1 MSFKLSDFIAAP
13 SQELLDKA
21 KKSDLLDIDD
31 HYGLSNIKTSML
43 KHEIK
48 NILIQF
54 FVDEEIFDS
63 SATSKILVTQTDLQL
78 REIEIKNQITLEK
91 LRLDQ
96 EERIRREKEERE
108 ERIRL
113 ETIER
118 EDRMHREKLELE
130 KLRLEMEEREKEKQ
144 REMEREKLER
154 AEKLEI
160 EKERLEIEKE
170 KLQFEL
176 KMKELELQGK
186 SKSKSLPLATSM
198 VFDVTKHIRL
208 VPPFQEKEVDKYFLH
223 FEKVAE
229 NLKWPRE
236 HWTLLLQSVVIG
248 KAREIYTQL
257 SLEQSSDYDTVKELI
272 LKAYELV
279 PEAYRQKFR
288 DCRKDH
294 DQTHVEFART
304 KEQLFDRW
312 CSSKKVGS
320 DHAKLRQ
327 LMLVEEF
334 KRCINSDVKAFLNER
349 EVENLETAARLA
361 DDYALTHK
369 ASFVNKP
376 YPRKPYN
383 PQSKQITP
391 QSKPYSPQSGPKANP
406 SNPTDNSSPKPKFSS
421 ENKGQNPLSQPIC
434 NYCKKTG
441 HIISECLALKRKK
454 ERENLDSAKPT
465 GLTSLKAKPQ
475 SCIQEENPI
484 LTRTCKESVSED
496 SIMEIYEPFLSDG
509 FVSLNSDS
517 AQSTPI
523 KVLRDTG
530 ASQSL
535 ILADTLPFSEKSSSG
550 TSVLIQGV
558 ECGFVNVPLHNI
570 YLSSDLV
577 TGPVAVGIRPSLPF
591 KGIHLLLGND
601 LAGDKVVVN
610 PLLTS
615 TPCVDQPPDPIE
627 QEIPDLYPSCAV
639 TRAMAKKAKLYDGI
653 QDINLTDTLIG
664 QSFNKGISTSLS
676 SSQSDIQTDPS
687 NPRSGSENDLS
698 PSNSNDQGHDQ
709 LSRSQLCKEQHSD
722 SEISPLFERAL
733 DEKEISQVPVC
744 YYVKNG
750 ILMRKWRPPDVS
762 TENEWTVNHQIVVP
776 RVYRP
781 EILNLAH
788 ETPMSGHLGVNKTY
802 HKILNHFYWP
812 GIKSD
817 VSQHCKSC
825 HTCQMVGKP
834 NQTIPKAQLQPIP
847 AFDEPFSRVIIDC
860 VGPLPKTKKG
870 CEYLLTIMCASTR
883 FPEAIPLRNIKAK
896 TIVNAL
902 VKFFTFVG
910 LPKSIQSDQGSNFMS
925 GIFQQVMYE
934 LGIKQY
940 KSSAYHPESQG
951 ALERFHQT
959 LKNMIRSYCFDTEK
973 DWDEGIHLLLFAV
986 RESVQ
991 ESLGFSP
998 FELVFGHTVRGP
1010 LKLLKEKFPSD
1021 DDSSLNL
1028 LQYVSDFK
1036 NRLSKACD
1044 AARSNLKSA
1053 QSKMKIRYDE
1063 NAKDRN
1069 FEPGDKVLALL
1080 PIPGRP
1086 LQARYYGPYTVDK
1099 KLSDVNYIV
1108 NTPGRHKQK
1117 QLCHINMLKKYIDR
1131 DSSVISSVNIVNSV
1145 PHEQSQMDSEDFNL
1159 EKSDPSSSKLQSS
1172 DILQN
1177 LDQKLSHLDSDKGLG
1192 LRQLVLEYGHLFP
1205 DIPSRADRV
1214 YHDVDIIGGSKPVEQ
1229 HPYRMSPVKQQYLR
1243 EEVQYL
1249 LDNDFIEPSQ
1259 SEWSS
1264 PCILVPKPDGTFG
1277 MCTDYRRVGS
1287 VTKTDTF
1294 PIPRVDDCIGGVGHA
1309 GCVAEFDLLGG
1320 FWRVPLAGGA
1330 GDISAFVAPD
1340 GLCRCGVMPFGV
1352 KNSPATFQRLV
1363 NGLVSGLDG
1372 CGACVGGAVVFG
1384 EEWQRHLQ
1392 TVGAFFD
1399 RLGDAK
1405 LTVNLAKSE
1414 FCHANLTFLGH
1425 IVGRG
1430 RVGPVEAE
1438 VGAVS
1443 GFPVPAGG
1451 GRLMRFLGVAGCCR
1465 RFCNN
1470 FSAIAEPLTD
1480 LLGKKAKYVWTDD
1493 CQRSFDKLK
1502 AILRS
1507 APVLLAPSF
1516 DKEFKLAVDASDVG
1530 AGSVLLQEDDNGV
1543 DHPVCYFSKKFN
1555 KHQRNYSTIEKE
1567 CLSLILALQHF
1578 EVYLASSHAPIV
1590 VFSDH
1595 NPLTF
1600 IHKMKNKNQRLLR
1613 WSLMLQE
1620 HNLDI
1625 RHIRGRDN
1633 IIPDTLSRA

>member
-21 KKSDLLDIDD
+21 KKSDLLDIAD

-63 SATSKILVTQTDLQL
+63 SATSQILVTQTDLQL
-78 REIEIKNQITLEK
+78 RELEIKRQIEMEK
-91 LRLDQ
+91 LKFEY
-96 EERIRREKEERE
+96 EERIRAEKAERE

-113 ETIER
+113 ETLER
-118 EDRMHREKLELE
+118 EERMHKQ
-130 KLRLEMEEREKEKQ
+130 KLEMEEREKEKQ
-144 REMEREKLER
+144 RELEREKIELEKEKLER
-154 AEKLEI
+154 E
-160 EKERLEIEKE
+160 ERLEIEKE
-170 KLQFEL
+170 KFKFEIEEKERERQFQL
-176 KMKELELQGK
+176 RMKEIELNDK
-186 SKSKSLPLATSM
+186 SKSKSLPLATST

-257 SLEQSSDYDTVKELI
+257 SLEQSSDYDTVKECI

-288 DCRKDH
+288 DCRKEH

-523 KVLRDTG
+523 KILRDTG

-577 TGPVAVGIRPSLPF
+577 KGPVAVGIRPSLPF

-639 TRAMAKKAKLYDGI
+639 TRAMAKKAKLNHGM
-653 QDINLTDTLIG
+653 QDIDLTDTLIG
-664 QSFNKGISTSLS
+664 QSFNKEISTSLS
-676 SSQSDIQTDPS
+676 PSQSDIQTDPS

-698 PSNSNDQGHDQ
+698 PSTSNDQGHDQ
-709 LSRSQLCKEQHSD
+709 MSRSQFCKEQHSD

-750 ILMRKWRPPDVS
+750 I
-762 TENEWTVNHQIVVP
+762 
-776 RVYRP
+776 
-781 EILNLAH
+781 
-788 ETPMSGHLGVNKTY
+788 
-802 HKILNHFYWP
+802 
-812 GIKSD
+812 
-817 VSQHCKSC
+817 
-825 HTCQMVGKP
+825 
-834 NQTIPKAQLQPIP
+834 
-847 AFDEPFSRVIIDC
+847 
-860 VGPLPKTKKG
+860 
-870 CEYLLTIMCASTR
+870 
-883 FPEAIPLRNIKAK
+883 
-896 TIVNAL
+896 
-902 VKFFTFVG
+902 
-910 LPKSIQSDQGSNFMS
+910 
-925 GIFQQVMYE
+925 
-934 LGIKQY
+934 QY

-1010 LKLLKEKFPSD
+1010 LKLLKEKFLSD

-1108 NTPGRHKQK
+1108 NTPGRRKQK

-1131 DSSVISSVNIVNSV
+1131 DSNVISSVNIVNSV
-1145 PHEQSQMDSEDFNL
+1145 PHEQNQMDSEDFNL
-1159 EKSDPSSSKLQSS
+1159 EKSDPSSSKLQNS

-1177 LDQKLSHLDSDKGLG
+1177 LDQKLSHLDSDKRLE
-1192 LRQLVLEYGHLFP
+1192 LKQLVLEYEHLFP
-1205 DIPSRADRV
+1205 DIPSRTDKI
-1214 YHDVDIIGGSKPVEQ
+1214 YHDVDIIEGSKPVKQ

-1264 PCILVPKPDGTFG
+1264 PCILVPKPDGTFR
-1277 MCTDYRRVGS
+1277 MCTDYRKVNS

-1294 PIPRVDDCIGGVGHA
+1294 PIPRIDDCIDNIGHA
-1309 GCVAEFDLLGG
+1309 KYVTKFDLLKG
-1320 FWRVPLAGGA
+1320 FWQIPLTDRAKE
-1330 GDISAFVAPD
+1330 ISAFVTPD
-1340 GLCRCGVMPFGV
+1340 GLYQYKVMPFGM

-1363 NGLVSGLDG
+1363 NSLISNLDG
-1372 CGACVGGAVVFG
+1372 CKAYIDDAIIFS
-1384 EEWQRHLQ
+1384 EEWQQHLQ
-1392 TVGAFFD
+1392 TIRTFFD
-1399 RLGDAK
+1399 RQ
-1405 LTVNLAKSE
+1405 T
-1414 FCHANLTFLGH
+1414 
-1425 IVGRG
+1425 
-1430 RVGPVEAE
+1430 
-1438 VGAVS
+1438 
-1443 GFPVPAGG
+1443 
-1451 GRLMRFLGVAGCCR
+1451 
-1465 RFCNN
+1465 
-1470 FSAIAEPLTD
+1470 
-1480 LLGKKAKYVWTDD
+1480 
-1493 CQRSFDKLK
+1493 
-1502 AILRS
+1502 
-1507 APVLLAPSF
+1507 
-1516 DKEFKLAVDASDVG
+1516 
-1530 AGSVLLQEDDNGV
+1530 
-1543 DHPVCYFSKKFN
+1543 
-1555 KHQRNYSTIEKE
+1555 
-1567 CLSLILALQHF
+1567 
-1578 EVYLASSHAPIV
+1578 
-1590 VFSDH
+1590 
-1595 NPLTF
+1595 
-1600 IHKMKNKNQRLLR
+1600 
-1613 WSLMLQE
+1613 
-1620 HNLDI
+1620 
-1625 RHIRGRDN
+1625 
-1633 IIPDTLSRA
+1633 

>member
-21 KKSDLLDIDD
+21 KKSDLLDIAD

-78 REIEIKNQITLEK
+78 REIEIKSQITLEK

-229 NLKWPRE
+229 NLKWPKE

-288 DCRKDH
+288 DCKKEH
-294 DQTHVEFART
+294 DQAHVEFART

-421 ENKGQNPLSQPIC
+421 ENKGQNHLSQPIC

-465 GLTSLKAKPQ
+465 GLTFLKAKPQ

-523 KVLRDTG
+523 KILRDTG

-639 TRAMAKKAKLYDGI
+639 TRAMAKKAKLYDGM

-664 QSFNKGISTSLS
+664 QSFNKEISTSLS

-762 TENEWTVNHQIVVP
+762 AADEWTVNHQIMVP

-902 VKFFTFVG
+902 MKFFTFVG

-1010 LKLLKEKFPSD
+1010 LKLLIF
-1021 DDSSLNL
+1021 
-1028 LQYVSDFK
+1028 
-1036 NRLSKACD
+1036 
-1044 AARSNLKSA
+1044 
-1053 QSKMKIRYDE
+1053 
-1063 NAKDRN
+1063 
-1069 FEPGDKVLALL
+1069 
-1080 PIPGRP
+1080 
-1086 LQARYYGPYTVDK
+1086 
-1099 KLSDVNYIV
+1099 
-1108 NTPGRHKQK
+1108 
-1117 QLCHINMLKKYIDR
+1117 
-1131 DSSVISSVNIVNSV
+1131 
-1145 PHEQSQMDSEDFNL
+1145 
-1159 EKSDPSSSKLQSS
+1159 
-1172 DILQN
+1172 
-1177 LDQKLSHLDSDKGLG
+1177 
-1192 LRQLVLEYGHLFP
+1192 
-1205 DIPSRADRV
+1205 
-1214 YHDVDIIGGSKPVEQ
+1214 
-1229 HPYRMSPVKQQYLR
+1229 
-1243 EEVQYL
+1243 
-1249 LDNDFIEPSQ
+1249 
-1259 SEWSS
+1259 
-1264 PCILVPKPDGTFG
+1264 
-1277 MCTDYRRVGS
+1277 
-1287 VTKTDTF
+1287 
-1294 PIPRVDDCIGGVGHA
+1294 
-1309 GCVAEFDLLGG
+1309 
-1320 FWRVPLAGGA
+1320 
-1330 GDISAFVAPD
+1330 
-1340 GLCRCGVMPFGV
+1340 
-1352 KNSPATFQRLV
+1352 
-1363 NGLVSGLDG
+1363 
-1372 CGACVGGAVVFG
+1372 
-1384 EEWQRHLQ
+1384 
-1392 TVGAFFD
+1392 
-1399 RLGDAK
+1399 
-1405 LTVNLAKSE
+1405 
-1414 FCHANLTFLGH
+1414 
-1425 IVGRG
+1425 
-1430 RVGPVEAE
+1430 
-1438 VGAVS
+1438 
-1443 GFPVPAGG
+1443 
-1451 GRLMRFLGVAGCCR
+1451 
-1465 RFCNN
+1465 
-1470 FSAIAEPLTD
+1470 
-1480 LLGKKAKYVWTDD
+1480 
-1493 CQRSFDKLK
+1493 
-1502 AILRS
+1502 
-1507 APVLLAPSF
+1507 
-1516 DKEFKLAVDASDVG
+1516 
-1530 AGSVLLQEDDNGV
+1530 
-1543 DHPVCYFSKKFN
+1543 
-1555 KHQRNYSTIEKE
+1555 
-1567 CLSLILALQHF
+1567 
-1578 EVYLASSHAPIV
+1578 
-1590 VFSDH
+1590 
-1595 NPLTF
+1595 
-1600 IHKMKNKNQRLLR
+1600 
-1613 WSLMLQE
+1613 
-1620 HNLDI
+1620 
-1625 RHIRGRDN
+1625 
-1633 IIPDTLSRA
+1633 

>member
-1 MSFKLSDFIAAP
+1 MREGKTK
-13 SQELLDKA
+13 EL
-21 KKSDLLDIDD
+21 
-31 HYGLSNIKTSML
+31 
-43 KHEIK
+43 E
-48 NILIQF
+48 
-54 FVDEEIFDS
+54 
-63 SATSKILVTQTDLQL
+63 
-78 REIEIKNQITLEK
+78 
-91 LRLDQ
+91 
-96 EERIRREKEERE
+96 REK
-108 ERIRL
+108 I
-113 ETIER
+113 
-118 EDRMHREKLELE
+118 ELE
-130 KLRLEMEEREKEKQ
+130 K
-144 REMEREKLER
+144 EKLER
-154 AEKLEI
+154 E
-160 EKERLEIEKE
+160 ERLEIEKE
-170 KLQFEL
+170 KFKFEIEEKERERQFQL
-176 KMKELELQGK
+176 RMKEIELNDK
-186 SKSKSLPLATSM
+186 SKSKSLPLATST

-257 SLEQSSDYDTVKELI
+257 SLEQSSDYDTVKEFI

-288 DCRKDH
+288 DCSKEH

-475 SCIQEENPI
+475 SYIQDENPI
-484 LTRTCKESVSED
+484 LTRTSKESVSESN
-496 SIMEIYEPFLSDG
+496 SIMEIYEPFISDG

-523 KVLRDTG
+523 KILRDTG

-535 ILADTLPFSEKSSSG
+535 ILADTLPFSEKSSSA

-577 TGPVAVGIRPSLPF
+577 TGPMAVGIRPYLPF
-591 KGIHLLLGND
+591 KGVHLLLGND

-639 TRAMAKKAKLYDGI
+639 TRAMAKKAKLYDGM

-664 QSFNKGISTSLS
+664 QSFNKEISTSLS
-676 SSQSDIQTDPS
+676 PSQSDIQTDPS

-709 LSRSQLCKEQHSD
+709 LSRSQLCKEQYSD
-722 SEISPLFERAL
+722 PEISPLFERAL

-750 ILMRKWRPPDVS
+750 ILMLKWRPPDVS
-762 TENEWTVNHQIVVP
+762 AEDEWTVNHQIVIP

-788 ETPMSGHLGVNKTY
+788 ETPMSGHLGVNKTH

-940 KSSAYHPESQG
+940 NTSHR
-951 ALERFHQT
+951 LTT
-959 LKNMIRSYCFDTEK
+959 LK
-973 DWDEGIHLLLFAV
+973 
-986 RESVQ
+986 
-991 ESLGFSP
+991 
-998 FELVFGHTVRGP
+998 
-1010 LKLLKEKFPSD
+1010 
-1021 DDSSLNL
+1021 
-1028 LQYVSDFK
+1028 
-1036 NRLSKACD
+1036 
-1044 AARSNLKSA
+1044 
-1053 QSKMKIRYDE
+1053 
-1063 NAKDRN
+1063 AK
-1069 FEPGDKVLALL
+1069 
-1080 PIPGRP
+1080 
-1086 LQARYYGPYTVDK
+1086 
-1099 KLSDVNYIV
+1099 
-1108 NTPGRHKQK
+1108 
-1117 QLCHINMLKKYIDR
+1117 
-1131 DSSVISSVNIVNSV
+1131 V
-1145 PHEQSQMDSEDFNL
+1145 P
-1159 EKSDPSSSKLQSS
+1159 
-1172 DILQN
+1172 
-1177 LDQKLSHLDSDKGLG
+1177 
-1192 LRQLVLEYGHLFP
+1192 
-1205 DIPSRADRV
+1205 
-1214 YHDVDIIGGSKPVEQ
+1214 
-1229 HPYRMSPVKQQYLR
+1229 
-1243 EEVQYL
+1243 
-1249 LDNDFIEPSQ
+1249 
-1259 SEWSS
+1259 
-1264 PCILVPKPDGTFG
+1264 
-1277 MCTDYRRVGS
+1277 
-1287 VTKTDTF
+1287 
-1294 PIPRVDDCIGGVGHA
+1294 
-1309 GCVAEFDLLGG
+1309 
-1320 FWRVPLAGGA
+1320 
-1330 GDISAFVAPD
+1330 
-1340 GLCRCGVMPFGV
+1340 
-1352 KNSPATFQRLV
+1352 
-1363 NGLVSGLDG
+1363 
-1372 CGACVGGAVVFG
+1372 
-1384 EEWQRHLQ
+1384 
-1392 TVGAFFD
+1392 
-1399 RLGDAK
+1399 
-1405 LTVNLAKSE
+1405 
-1414 FCHANLTFLGH
+1414 
-1425 IVGRG
+1425 
-1430 RVGPVEAE
+1430 
-1438 VGAVS
+1438 
-1443 GFPVPAGG
+1443 
-1451 GRLMRFLGVAGCCR
+1451 
-1465 RFCNN
+1465 
-1470 FSAIAEPLTD
+1470 
-1480 LLGKKAKYVWTDD
+1480 
-1493 CQRSFDKLK
+1493 
-1502 AILRS
+1502 
-1507 APVLLAPSF
+1507 
-1516 DKEFKLAVDASDVG
+1516 
-1530 AGSVLLQEDDNGV
+1530 
-1543 DHPVCYFSKKFN
+1543 
-1555 KHQRNYSTIEKE
+1555 
-1567 CLSLILALQHF
+1567 
-1578 EVYLASSHAPIV
+1578 
-1590 VFSDH
+1590 
-1595 NPLTF
+1595 
-1600 IHKMKNKNQRLLR
+1600 
-1613 WSLMLQE
+1613 
-1620 HNLDI
+1620 
-1625 RHIRGRDN
+1625 
-1633 IIPDTLSRA
+1633 